1 MASPPALHSR
11 NAEGLRKYTKFHP
24 SLWGD
29 FFLTY
34 QPPTAQKSAS
44 MKERAEVL
52 RENVREILKD
62 PKELPETLN
71 LIITLQRLGL
81 DSYYESEID
90 ELLKGVYNSDCYNV
104 KDLNLVSLRFYLLRS
119 NGYYVSSDVFL
130 NFKSEHGSFADVDT
144 KSLLSLYNAA
154 YLRTRDE
161 EVLDEAIS
169 YTTRCLQDALQHSE
183 SPLATEVSS
192 FLDIPLFKK
201 VGIMEARNY
210 IPIYEKEATRN
221 QVILEFA
228 KLNFNLQ
235 QLVFCEEIKECTM

>member
-1 MASPPALHSR
+1 MKNITFKLRFEKTMASPPALHSS

-90 ELLKGVYNSDCYNV
+90 ELLK
-104 KDLNLVSLRFYLLRS
+104 
-119 NGYYVSSDVFL
+119 DVFL
-130 NFKSEHGSFADVDT
+130 NFKSEDGSFADVDT

-169 YTTRCLQDALQHSE
+169 YTTSCLQDALQHSE
-183 SPLATEVSS
+183 SPLAAEVSS

-210 IPIYEKEATRN
+210 ISFYEKEPTRN